1 MEAEARYT
9 WVGAAVLALLAAL
22 VASVLW
28 LKDFGAK
35 DNFQRY
41 TINFERQA
49 LDGLEVG
56 GDVKLRGIKV
66 GRVEDYA
73 LSSDKLNRVHVEV
86 RIDRRAP
93 IRTNTLAVI
102 TRNYVTDIA
111 AIELVTAEPPG
122 PALTDVPQGERYPVI
137 GEGGSEFDEISARVG
152 RLGDMAAVT
161 LNNLNQLLSA
171 ENRQSVMA
179 TVRDLRDL
187 SAGFNQRLG
196 ALDRTLAGVGGA
208 AKDVGSAAAQLGQ
221 AGVRIAG
228 AAERAGER
236 IAGTADQAGER
247 LDATFARTERT
258 LDDARGAISQVA
270 GASSAMQQQAVATA
284 RRLEDA
290 AGNVE
295 SQLDAAVAEL
305 RLSIETATRVLDRLR
320 DPRAALLGPGKAQLG
335 PGEQLP

>member
-9 WVGAAVLALLAAL
+9 WVGAAVLALVVAL

-28 LKDFGAK
+28 LKDFGGK
-35 DNFQRY
+35 NNFTIY

-56 GDVKLRGIKV
+56 GAVKLRGIKV

-73 LSSDKLNRVHVEV
+73 LASDKLNRVHVEV

-102 TRNYVTDIA
+102 QRNLVTDIA
-111 AIELVTAEPPG
+111 AIELVTPEPPG
-122 PALTDVPQGERYPVI
+122 PALTAVPLGERYPVI
-137 GEGGSEFDEISARVG
+137 AEGGSEFDELSARVS
-152 RLGDMAAVT
+152 RIGDMAAVT

-171 ENRQSVMA
+171 DNRQAVMA
-179 TVRDLRDL
+179 TLRNLRDL

-196 ALDRTLAGVGGA
+196 ALDRTLARVDGAAKDVGGA
-208 AKDVGSAAAQLGQ
+208 AKDVGGAATQLGL
-221 AGVRIAG
+221 
-228 AAERAGER
+228 AGER
-236 IAGTADQAGER
+236 IAGTTERTGEH
-247 LDATFARTERT
+247 LDATFMRVERT
-258 LDDARGAISQVA
+258 LDEARHAIDRVA
-270 GASSAMQQQAVATA
+270 SASTAVQQQAVATA
-284 RRLEDA
+284 RRLEDT

-295 SQLDAAVAEL
+295 GQLDAAVGEL
-305 RLSIETATRVLDRLR
+305 RLSIETATRVFDRLR

-335 PGEQLP
+335 PGEQVP

>member
-1 MEAEARYT
+1 MRTTEAEARYT
-9 WVGAAVLALLAAL
+9 WVGAAVLALVVAL

-28 LKDFGAK
+28 LKDVGGK
-35 DNFQRY
+35 NNFRHY

-73 LSSDKLNRVHVEV
+73 LASDKLNRVHVEV

-111 AIELVTAEPPG
+111 AIELVTPEPPG

-137 GEGGSEFDEISARVG
+137 AEGGSEYDEISARVS
-152 RLGDMAAVT
+152 RIGDMAAVT

-171 ENRQSVMA
+171 DNRQAVMA
-179 TVRDLRDL
+179 TVRNLRDL

-208 AKDVGSAAAQLGQ
+208 AKEVGSAATRLGQ
-221 AGVRIAG
+221 
-228 AAERAGER
+228 AGER
-236 IAGTADQAGER
+236 IAGTAERAGER
-247 LDATFARTERT
+247 LDATFMRVERT
-258 LDDARGAISQVA
+258 LDDARHAIDQVA
-270 GASSAMQQQAVATA
+270 TASTAVQQQAVATA
-284 RRLEDA
+284 RRLEDT

-295 SQLDAAVAEL
+295 GQLDAAVAEL